1 MNEIRVAARFIYL
14 PSSSI
19 PDVHTIYR
27 CAILLV
33 LQIWYFQL
41 DILSFQSNYELLI
54 CVSLVLLICWS
65 WVIFQMKV
73 IDTPGPSILFSLL
86 HPFFND
92 IWRFLAGWLKLE
104 IQSEGCGV
112 FALCKMNDPIPES
125 TCDLTSLVL
134 YLKLINSPLQQL
146 GTSN

>member
-1 MNEIRVAARFIYL
+1 
-14 PSSSI
+14 
-19 PDVHTIYR
+19 
-27 CAILLV
+27 
-33 LQIWYFQL
+33 
-41 DILSFQSNYELLI
+41 
-54 CVSLVLLICWS
+54 
-65 WVIFQMKV
+65 MKV